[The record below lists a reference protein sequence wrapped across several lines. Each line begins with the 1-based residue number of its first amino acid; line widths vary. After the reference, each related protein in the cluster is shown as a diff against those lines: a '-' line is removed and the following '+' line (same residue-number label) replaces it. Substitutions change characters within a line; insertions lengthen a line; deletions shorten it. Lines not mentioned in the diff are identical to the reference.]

1 MTDDRQALS
10 TARYSRAGQLATA
23 DTCLNA
29 AADFELRNIVGF
41 GDYSVN
47 SPVLSEEVAIY
58 TYSSDDLQM
67 NTTMTESKTFCQL
80 NITDGVVYS
89 DGRREGISSKP
100 TQTWIRAGKDKRI
113 PT

>member
-41 GDYSVN
+41 GGLQCKFASAVPGSRY
-47 SPVLSEEVAIY
+47 IY
-58 TYSSDDLQM
+58 L
-67 NTTMTESKTFCQL
+67 F
-80 NITDGVVYS
+80 I
-89 DGRREGISSKP
+89 
-100 TQTWIRAGKDKRI
+100 
-113 PT
+113 